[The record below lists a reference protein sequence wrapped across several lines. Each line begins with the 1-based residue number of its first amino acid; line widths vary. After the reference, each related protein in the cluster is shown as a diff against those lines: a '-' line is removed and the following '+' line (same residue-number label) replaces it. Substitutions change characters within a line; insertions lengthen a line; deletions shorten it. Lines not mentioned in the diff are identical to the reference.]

1 MPFIHRFSVLLLAL
15 AAAPLHAQTSELA
28 VADSSPF
35 RRLELPTPNEVRAGS
50 GRPGAKYWQQR
61 ADYRISATLDS
72 ARNELRGRET
82 IHYVNHSPDALPYLW
97 LYLEQ
102 NLCAPNSIT
111 NTLNQPPLAFADVSF
126 DFSCGGFRG
135 GLTLDSA
142 TVGGAPARK
151 TIYGTTMRIDLPTPL
166 APGASVDLGFAWRFD
181 VPEMGGGRMGHD
193 GPLYELGQWYPRMA
207 VYDDVR
213 GWNHEPYIGAGEFYL
228 EYGSFDVELTVPP
241 SYLVAATG
249 VLRNP
254 EQVLTAAQRSRL
266 ALARR
271 ADTAVAIVTAAEA
284 GNPRATR
291 PGSGPFTWRFTADSV
306 RDFAWAA
313 APNWRW
319 EASSVDGILVE
330 TLYRTSADKWVEA
343 HRMARGTIAYF
354 SRQWFRYPYPHAT
367 TVEGPVG
374 GMEYPMLTFVP
385 NNSTREAQQW
395 ALAHEFGH
403 EWFPMV
409 VGSNERLYPWMD
421 EGFNTFIDLHNT
433 ALYFAGTPYGDTI
446 ESNPLHLAAIHSIP
460 GQEQPLISNPT
471 EVRDLMW
478 VGYQKPALM
487 LQTLRFEVMG
497 QERFDAAFREYIRTW
512 AFKHPTPA
520 DFFRVMRD
528 ASGMELDWFWRGW
541 IFTTARLDQAVDS
554 VTADSAG
561 HAVVHLANR
570 GTMVMPAELRL
581 TYADGTAETVRLPV
595 EMWNLGRR
603 FDYRVPASKAVRR
616 VEVDPRHV
624 LPDLDRSNN
633 AWNR

>member
-1 MPFIHRFSVLLLAL
+1 MLFIHRFSVLLVAL

-35 RRLELPTPNEVRAGS
+35 RRLELPTPNEVRTGS

-97 LYLEQ
+97 LFLEQ

-126 DFSCGGFRG
+126 DFSCGAFRG

-151 TIYGTTMRIDLPTPL
+151 SVYGTTMRIDLSTPL
-166 APGASVDLGFAWRFD
+166 APGASVDLRFAWRFS

-330 TLYRTSADKWVEA
+330 TLYRSSADKWVEA
-343 HRMARGTIAYF
+343 HRMARSTIQYF

-497 QERFDAAFREYIRTW
+497 QERFDAAFREYIRAW

-541 IFTTARLDQAVDS
+541 IFTTARLDQAVDGVTTTPAGETS
-554 VTADSAG
+554 VVLT
-561 HAVVHLANR
+561 NR

-581 TYADGTAETVRLPV
+581 TWDDGSTETVRLPV
-595 EMWNLGRR
+595 EMWNLGGRFAYRLPSGRR
-603 FDYRVPASKAVRR
+603 VRR

-633 AWNR
+633 LWNR

>member
-1 MPFIHRFSVLLLAL
+1 MLSIRRSAVLILAL
-15 AAAPLHAQTSELA
+15 AASSAHAQTREAA

-35 RRLELPTPNEVRAGS
+35 RKLELPAPNEVRTGS
-50 GRPGAKYWQQR
+50 GRPGPGYWQQR

-97 LYLEQ
+97 VYLEQ
-102 NLCAPNSIT
+102 NICAPNSIT

-142 TVGGAPARK
+142 TVNGAEARRS
-151 TIYGTTMRIDLPTPL
+151 IYGTTMRIDLPAPL
-166 APGASVDLGFAWRFD
+166 APGASVDLRFAWRFN
-181 VPEMGGGRMGHD
+181 VPEMGAGRMGHD
-193 GPLYELGQWYPRMA
+193 GPLYEFGQWYPRMA

-241 SYLVAATG
+241 SYIVAATG
-249 VLRNP
+249 ELRNP
-254 EQVLTAAQRSRL
+254 EQVLTSAQRARL
-266 ALARR
+266 AAARR
-271 ADTAVAIVTAAEA
+271 SDTAVAVITAAEA

-291 PGSGPFTWRFTADSV
+291 PGGGPFTWHFAADSV

-313 APNWRW
+313 APSWRW

-330 TLYRTSADKWVEA
+330 TLYRASADRWVEA
-343 HRMARGTIAYF
+343 HRMARATIEHF
-354 SRQWFRYPYPHAT
+354 SRQWYRYPYPHAT

-385 NNSTREAQQW
+385 NGSTREAQQW
-395 ALAHEFGH
+395 VLAHEFGH

-421 EGFNTFIDLHNT
+421 EGFNTFIDLRNA

-446 ESNPLHLAAIHSIP
+446 ESNPLHLASIHALP

-471 EVRDLMW
+471 EVRDLLW
-478 VGYQKPALM
+478 TGYQKPALM
-487 LQTLRFEVMG
+487 LHTLRNEVMG
-497 QERFDAAFREYIRTW
+497 PERFDAAFRDYIRTW

-520 DFFRVMRD
+520 DFFRLMRD
-528 ASGMELDWFWRGW
+528 AGGMELDWFWRGW
-541 IFTTARLDQAVDS
+541 VMTTARLDQAVDS
-554 VTADSAG
+554 VTTTEG
-561 HAVVHLANR
+561 QTTVVLANR
-570 GTMVMPAELRL
+570 GSMVMPAELRL
-581 TYADGTAETVRLPV
+581 TYEDGSMETVRLPV
-595 EMWNLGRR
+595 EMWNLGSR
-603 FDYRVPASKAVRR
+603 FAYRVPSQKRVRR
-616 VEVDPRHV
+616 AEVDPRQV

-633 AWNR
+633 SWGR

>member
-1 MPFIHRFSVLLLAL
+1 MLTRRELSILALAL
-15 AAAPLHAQTSELA
+15 AAAPLQAQTRELA
-28 VADSSPF
+28 VADTSPF
-35 RRLELPTPNEVRAGS
+35 RRLELPAPNEVRTGS

-61 ADYRISATLDS
+61 VDYRISATLDS

-97 LYLEQ
+97 LFLEQ

-151 TIYGTTMRIDLPTPL
+151 TLYGTTLRIDLPTPL
-166 APGASVDLGFAWRFD
+166 APGASVDLGFAWRFN

-207 VYDDVR
+207 VYDDVH

-266 ALARR
+266 AAARR
-271 ADTAVAIVTAAEA
+271 SDTAVAIVTAAEA

-291 PGSGPFTWRFTADSV
+291 PGGGPFTWRFAADSV

-313 APNWRW
+313 APSWRW

-330 TLYRTSADKWVEA
+330 TLYRSSADRWVEA
-343 HRMARGTIAYF
+343 HRMARSTIQYF
-354 SRQWFRYPYPHAT
+354 SRQWYRYPYPHAT

-385 NNSTREAQQW
+385 NNGTREAQQW

-446 ESNPLHLAAIHSIP
+446 ESNPLHLAAIHSVP

-520 DFFRVMRD
+520 DFFRMMRD
-528 ASGMELDWFWRGW
+528 ESGMELDWFWRGW
-541 IFTTARLDQAVDS
+541 VFTTARLDQAVDS
-554 VTADSAG
+554 VTTAPDGRTS
-561 HAVVHLANR
+561 VVLANR
-570 GTMVMPAELRL
+570 GTLVMPAELRL
-581 TYADGTAETVRLPV
+581 TYDDGSTETVRLPV
-595 EMWNLGRR
+595 EMWNLGGR
-603 FDYRVPASKAVRR
+603 FAYRLPSTKRVRR

-633 AWNR
+633 LWAR